1 MMVSDVAAG
10 ATGADASS
18 APLAISLL
26 ALTAT
31 AALVATLF
39 RRLKLEAIPGFL
51 LAGFLVGPVLG
62 IVRDADSIEQI
73 THLATILLMFAI
85 GLQLEVEAIRRGML
99 PILAVG
105 AVSTIVFI
113 AGSTPIGLAF
123 DASLPQAVA
132 IGLAFAMSSTALLLR
147 ILQERREIKAMIGRL
162 CIGISIVQDLLS
174 VVALALLPAIA
185 RWAQADG
192 DVENTVKS
200 STTLL
205 DILRSGGIGVGGITV
220 LILAGRY
227 VLPRAMH
234 LVARTGSTE
243 LVLVFSAATA
253 LAAAIGAAAVGFS
266 PEMGAFL
273 AGFMLATTP
282 YKQQLTGQFAPIR
295 DLLMPIFFTAVGLK
309 VELSALSSG
318 WGQIIMGTIALLT
331 VKSMLIGLSAW
342 ALGASASLAVLAGLY
357 LSQAGEFSLVVL
369 SQASD
374 QGIITPEGQA
384 RLIAIVILT
393 LIISPMLVTP
403 AHRLAHLAQKIRPAP
418 WIRRSSLRESRDRTR
433 GQNEADGADEHP
445 QAPLALIAGFGP
457 VGRDVAEKLRTMGWR
472 ISIIEL
478 NPSTVHRQTE
488 LGRSIMYG
496 DVTNPEVL
504 HAAGVG
510 EAAAFIIT
518 IPDHDSAIAATR
530 MARAHNA
537 SLYIAVRAPFLS
549 YAIQAREAG
558 ADDATIEEVATATI
572 MSRDVVQAL
581 GKRGIGTHSKDQI
594 PNAK

>member
-192 DVENTVKS
+192 DVENTVRS

-309 VELSALSSG
+309 VELAALSSG

-581 GKRGIGTHSKDQI
+581 GKRGLGAGAAT
-594 PNAK
+594 PN

>member
-1 MMVSDVAAG
+1 MTQSL
-10 ATGADASS
+10 ATLASTDSTS

-62 IVRDADSIEQI
+62 IVRDEGSIEQI
-73 THLATILLMFAI
+73 THLATILLMFGI
-85 GLQLEVEAIRRGML
+85 GLQLEIDAIRRGML

-105 AVSTIVFI
+105 AVSTMVFV

-123 DASLPQAVA
+123 DNSLPQSVA
-132 IGLAFAMSSTALLLR
+132 IGFALSMSSTALLLR
-147 ILQERREIKAMIGRL
+147 VLQERREIKAMIGRL

-185 RWAQADG
+185 RWAQTASADTQA
-192 DVENTVKS
+192 VQS
-200 STTLL
+200 STALL
-205 DILRSGGIGVGGITV
+205 DILRSGGIGIAGITI

-227 VLPRAMH
+227 VLPRALSM
-234 LVARTGSTE
+234 VARTGSSE
-243 LVLVFSAATA
+243 LVLVFSAAVA
-253 LAAAIGAAAVGFS
+253 LAAAIGVAAVGFS

-309 VELSALSSG
+309 VDPAAISAG
-318 WGQIIMGTIALLT
+318 WVQIVLGTLALLS
-331 VKSMLIGLSAW
+331 VKAMLIGISAW

-357 LSQAGEFSLVVL
+357 LSQAGEFSLVIL
-369 SQASD
+369 SQATD
-374 QGIITPEGQA
+374 QGIITADGQA
-384 RLIAIVILT
+384 RLIAVVILT
-393 LIISPMLVTP
+393 LIISPMLIGP
-403 AHRLAHLAQKIRPAP
+403 AHRLAHFAQRIRSAP
-418 WIRRSSLRESRDRTR
+418 WIRGSTLRESRDRTR
-433 GQNEADGADEHP
+433 AQSEAEGGEAP
-445 QAPLALIAGFGP
+445 AAPAPLALIAGFGP
-457 VGRDVAEKLRTMGWR
+457 VGRDVAEKLRTLGWR

-488 LGRSIMYG
+488 LGRAILYG

-504 HAAGVG
+504 EAAGISH
-510 EAAAFIIT
+510 ASAFIIT
-518 IPDHDSAIAATR
+518 IPDHDSVIAATR
-530 MARAHNA
+530 MARAANP
-537 SLYIAVRAPFLS
+537 SMYVAVRAPYLS

-558 ADDATIEEVATATI
+558 ADDVTIEEVATATI
-572 MSRDVVQAL
+572 MSRDVVQAMT
-581 GKRGIGTHSKDQI
+581 KRGLVVHAVGK
-594 PNAK
+594 